1 MIIKKILIFSV
12 LAFLGLI
19 FFVIFFWEIPAPQE
33 KIEKNIEIHR
43 FKNNNKRYFLLIKAW
58 EKSK

>member
-1 MIIKKILIFSV
+1 MIIKKILILSV
-12 LAFLGLI
+12 LVIFGLI

-43 FKNNNKRYFLLIKAW
+43 LKNDN
-58 EKSK
+58 

>member
-1 MIIKKILIFSV
+1 MIIKKILIFSFLV
-12 LAFLGLI
+12 ILGLI

-43 FKNNNKRYFLLIKAW
+43 LKNDN
-58 EKSK
+58 

>member
-12 LAFLGLI
+12 VAILGIIL
-19 FFVIFFWEIPAPQE
+19 FVVFFWEIPAPQE

-43 FKNNNKRYFLLIKAW
+43 LKNDN
-58 EKSK
+58 

>member
-1 MIIKKILIFSV
+1 MIIKKILILSV
-12 LAFLGLI
+12 LVILGLI

-43 FKNNNKRYFLLIKAW
+43 LKNDK
-58 EKSK
+58 

>member
-1 MIIKKILIFSV
+1 MIIKKILIFSILV
-12 LAFLGLI
+12 ILGLI

-43 FKNNNKRYFLLIKAW
+43 LKNDN
-58 EKSK
+58 

>member
-19 FFVIFFWEIPAPQE
+19 IFVIFFWEIPAPQE

-43 FKNNNKRYFLLIKAW
+43 LKNDN
-58 EKSK
+58 

>member
-12 LAFLGLI
+12 LAILGLI
-19 FFVIFFWEIPAPQE
+19 FFVIFFWEIPAPQQ

-43 FKNNNKRYFLLIKAW
+43 LKDDN
-58 EKSK
+58 